1 MVEKK
6 KATCLFCSLGCS
18 ALVPVGQ
25 RAITG
30 LYYDREHP
38 VNRGSLCP
46 RGNYLLELLYNPR
59 RLFRPAV
66 KGQESGWQEAL
77 QFVQNKFKEF
87 DPKTSALGISLNA
100 LTEEIHLAAKLAKT
114 LGVQLELIGEASD
127 LEALNAS
134 RWESRA
140 QEASTASD
148 FSEFDTLLIAG
159 DVLVRSPVLSRKIN
173 QVKYGARGNQVIV
186 IDPNRTTT
194 AWFATRHLKVA
205 PTLEVLLLAGMLSVI
220 APEKIKIDLDE
231 VAAKTGIGKNDIE
244 AAAKSL
250 AASKSAC
257 VIAVPGENKQK
268 NDLLVYLSKILSETN
283 PNHRYLVQYSAGNAL
298 GAAPYLPRV
307 GEAKEW
313 EALVVLGEVPSKLIT
328 NRLKFLAVASLFED
342 QAARSAQAVL
352 PASAYLESSG
362 TVTLSGGR
370 TESMGPVLPPPGT
383 KSYGE
388 ILSFWLNQ
396 DLDLEQ
402 IREEIKNIKLQN
414 EKVNI
419 LAELEGLRPAPAQV
433 EIEPI
438 ERKMIWHRE

>member
-25 RAITG
+25 RAVTG
-30 LYYDREHP
+30 LYYDKDHL

-46 RGNYLLELLYNPR
+46 RGNYILELLYDPR
-59 RLFRPAV
+59 RLFRPTI

-100 LTEEIHLAAKLAKT
+100 LTEEIHLAAKLAKA

-127 LEALNAS
+127 LEALKAA
-134 RWESRA
+134 RWESQA
-140 QEASTASD
+140 KEASTASD
-148 FSEFDTLLIAG
+148 FSEFDTLLIVG
-159 DVLVRSPVLSRKIN
+159 DVLARSPVLSRKVN
-173 QVKYGARGNQVIV
+173 QVKFGARGNQVIV

-231 VAAKTGIGKNDIE
+231 VAVKTGIRKNDIE
-244 AAAKSL
+244 AAAKAL

-268 NDLLVYLSKILSETN
+268 NDLLVHLSKLLAETD
-283 PNHRYLVQYSAGNAL
+283 PNHRYLVQYCAGNAL
-298 GAAPYLPRV
+298 GAAPYLPRSI
-307 GEAKEW
+307 EAKEW
-313 EALVVLGEVPSKLIT
+313 EALVVLGEVPAKHIT

-342 QAARSAQAVL
+342 EAVRSAQAGL

-370 TESMGPVLPPPGT
+370 TESLEPVLPPPGT

-388 ILSFWLNQ
+388 MLSFWLNQ
-396 DLDLEQ
+396 DLDLAQ
-402 IREEIKNIKLQN
+402 IREEMKNIKIQA
-414 EKVNI
+414 EKVNL
-419 LAELEGLRPAPAQV
+419 LAELEGLKPAPAKV
-433 EIEPI
+433 EIETI
-438 ERKMIWHRE
+438 ERKMVWARE

>member
-6 KATCLFCSLGCS
+6 RTHCLFCSLGCS
-18 ALVPVGQ
+18 ALVPVGR
-25 RAITG
+25 RAVTG

-46 RGNYLLELLYNPR
+46 RGNYILELLYNPH
-59 RLFRPAV
+59 RLFRPTI
-66 KGQESGWQEAL
+66 KGQETGWQEAL

-87 DPKTSALGISLNA
+87 DTKTSALGISLNA

-114 LGVQLELIGEASD
+114 LGVQLELIGDGSD
-127 LEALNAS
+127 LEALKAA
-134 RWESRA
+134 RWESKA

-148 FSEFDTLLIAG
+148 FSEFDTLLVVG
-159 DVLVRSPVLSRKIN
+159 DLLVRSPVLSRKVN

-194 AWFATRHLKVA
+194 SWFATRHLKVA
-205 PTLEVLLLAGMLSVI
+205 PTLEALLLAGMLSVL
-220 APEKIKIDLDE
+220 APDKIKIDLAD
-231 VAAKTGIGKNDIE
+231 VAEKTGIKKNEIE
-244 AAAKSL
+244 AAAKTL

-268 NDLLVYLSKILSETN
+268 NDLLVYLSKLLAETN
-283 PNHRYLVQYSAGNAL
+283 PNHKYLVQYSAGNAL
-298 GAAPYLPRV
+298 GAAPYLPRT

-313 EALVVLGEVPSKLIT
+313 EALVVMGEVPPELVT

-342 QAARSAQAVL
+342 AVPAHAVL

-370 TESMGPVLPPPGT
+370 TEKLEPVLPPPGT
-383 KSYGE
+383 RSYGE

-396 DLDLEQ
+396 DFDLAK
-402 IREEIKNIKLQN
+402 IREEMKNIKLQT

-419 LAELEGLRPAPAQV
+419 SAELEGLKPAPAKV
-433 EIEPI
+433 EIETI
-438 ERKMIWHRE
+438 ERKMVWAKE